1 MWDFHA
7 RQMNWVSLEWYLAPL
22 SSMLNTG
29 AGIILLFL
37 HVIKL
42 KNKFAKASGYESMAI
57 SETHLP

>member
-1 MWDFHA
+1 
-7 RQMNWVSLEWYLAPL
+7 MNWVSLEWYLAPL

-42 KNKFAKASGYESMAI
+42 KNKFAKASGYELMAI